1 MVSKEIFQY
10 ETGFGYRILRDKVV
24 VVSQRYKPCLPGFQ
38 LMTEKEANAL
48 ADIVVDK
55 MSAQR
60 TQAEEAEWQTLR
72 QKVSSVACHNC
83 GRIIPIP
90 DSGLNLQILT
100 PTEQYRLTE
109 LSKKGDYS
117 LSAEEVKQICLSVEQ
132 EGEA

>member
-1 MVSKEIFQY
+1 MISKEVFQY

-24 VVSQRYKPCLPGFQ
+24 VVTQRYKPCLPGFQ
-38 LMTEKEANAL
+38 LMTEKEANVL
-48 ADIVVDK
+48 ADQVISK

-60 TQAEEAEWQTLR
+60 TQVEEAEWQTLR
-72 QKVSSVACHNC
+72 QKVGSVACPDC

-90 DSGLNLQILT
+90 DSRFNPQILT

-109 LSKKGDYS
+109 LSNKGDYS
-117 LSAEEVKQICLSVEQ
+117 LSAEEVKQVCLSVER